1 MSDLSAI
8 VYGSIAGV
16 TAKFV
21 EYPFDTI
28 KVRLQS
34 QPANQQWFEGPWDC
48 LRSTLRNEGLGGL
61 YRGIASPIVGA
72 MIENS
77 ALFYSYHWF
86 QHMLQNAL
94 GDTRNVQSR
103 HHNTSEVTLED
114 RLPLGHLTLAGAL
127 AGISAAFVLT
137 PVELIKC
144 RVQVQNIDMYGQ
156 RWSGSIPSV
165 SSSAKQYTHQ
175 PRGTWATIGNIIRHE
190 GMGAFFQGFTP
201 TLIREAGGGAAWFG
215 AYELVTGFFLHRRQT
230 ALVEQRNQKLLL
242 DSAQSTTDVKLEPVV
257 LGRKDLGPLELIT
270 AGACAGIAYNIVL
283 YPVDVIK
290 SQIQTTGE
298 LLDKRQAP
306 LLTSTPTSTRQSIF
320 RVLNR
325 FQMWRIGSGLYQGGG
340 IRALYRGCGITV
352 ARAAPSN
359 AVLFVTYEYLSRFGD
374 RLLGN

>member
-34 QPANQQWFEGPWDC
+34 QPANQQWFSGPWDC
-48 LRSTLRNEGLGGL
+48 LRSTLRNEGLRGL

-94 GDTRNVQSR
+94 GDTRTPQCR
-103 HHNTSEVTLED
+103 RDHNNADGVTLED
-114 RLPLGHLTLAGAL
+114 RLPLGQLTLAGAL
-127 AGISAAFVLT
+127 AGISAGFVLT

-144 RVQVQNIDMYGQ
+144 RVQVQNIDTYGQ
-156 RWSGSIPSV
+156 RRSCQMPSASGSI
-165 SSSAKQYTHQ
+165 KQYTRQ
-175 PRGTWATIGNIIRHE
+175 PRGTWATIAHIVRHE

-201 TLIREAGGGAAWFG
+201 TVIREAGGGAAWFG
-215 AYELVTGFFLHRRQT
+215 TYELVTGFFLKRRQI
-230 ALVEQRNQKLLL
+230 ALFEQKLPL
-242 DSAQSTTDVKLEPVV
+242 DSAQSTTDVRIEPIM
-257 LGRKDLGPLELIT
+257 LGRKDLGALEFIT

-298 LLDKRQAP
+298 LLNKRQAP
-306 LLTSTPTSTRQSIF
+306 RLASTSSTPQSTLHL
-320 RVLNR
+320 LNR
-325 FQMWRIGSGLYQGGG
+325 FRMWRIGSGLYQGGG
-340 IRALYRGCGITV
+340 IRALYRGCGITL

-359 AVLFVTYEYLSRFGD
+359 AVLFVTYEYLSRLGD
-374 RLLGN
+374 RFLGT